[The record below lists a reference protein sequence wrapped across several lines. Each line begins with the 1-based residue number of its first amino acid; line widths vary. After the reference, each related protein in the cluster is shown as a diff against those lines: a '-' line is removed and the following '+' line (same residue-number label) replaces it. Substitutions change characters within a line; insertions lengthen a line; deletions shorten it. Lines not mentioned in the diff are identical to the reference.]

1 MLQAERQAVNTTVQG
16 SAADIVKAAMNMID
30 QELVHAFPHT
40 RFPHR
45 HHDAGL
51 RPACMRVCVCVCACM
66 CVCAYVCYA
75 CRDSSQQGICVILIN
90 VTHIQCKKRIL
101 IIDVT
106 IQMKV

>member
-1 MLQAERQAVNTTVQG
+1 MSKTRQCENSHESAPLQHLYLFMLQAERQAVNTTVQG

-51 RPACMRVCVCVCACM
+51 RPACMRVCVCVCVLVCVYVHM
-66 CVCAYVCYA
+66 CVMPAETQV
-75 CRDSSQQGICVILIN
+75 N
-90 VTHIQCKKRIL
+90 
-101 IIDVT
+101 
-106 IQMKV
+106 KVFV